1 MFLILNQFENNNTND
16 KKLVNKDNSIID
28 KMLDSTEER
37 VYLFLNNLDF
47 QRTQPFLNLNL

>member
-16 KKLVNKDNSIID
+16 KKLVNRDNSIID
-28 KMLDSTEER
+28 KMLNSTEER

>member
-28 KMLDSTEER
+28 KMLNSTEER